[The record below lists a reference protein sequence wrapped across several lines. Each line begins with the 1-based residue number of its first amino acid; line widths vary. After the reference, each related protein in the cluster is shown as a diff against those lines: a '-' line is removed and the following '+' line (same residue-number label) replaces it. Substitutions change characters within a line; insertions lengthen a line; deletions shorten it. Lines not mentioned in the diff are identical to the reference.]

1 MEFTQSG
8 LLTILQ
14 SKPSGTGGMRF
25 AFSPHHPIKERTAMR
40 LQILVLAAALALA
53 AGCNKGSDRA
63 KPAAGAAS
71 SPPQSQANTPTTPA
85 SGGST
90 ASQDEKKEGASPP
103 VQGQVDAKSPEQHRD
118 FQQKGDAAGPTS
130 PDTPKP
136 GK

>member
-1 MEFTQSG
+1 
-8 LLTILQ
+8 
-14 SKPSGTGGMRF
+14 
-25 AFSPHHPIKERTAMR
+25 MR

-71 SPPQSQANTPTTPA
+71 SPPQSQANTPTTPQVNTPTTPA

-118 FQQKGDAAGPTS
+118 FQQKGDGAGPKS
-130 PDTPKP
+130 PETAPKS
-136 GK
+136 GN